1 MDEYTGEKLF
11 YSAKGKNASVV
22 QPRHFTTKKTATIDH
37 VVPVDQLKKQY
48 SGNISKEQLKRI
60 ANSDFNLAVTAEALN
75 KSKSNMSNHEYL
87 YRQLKN
93 GNPESLTTTYN
104 MIQKEISAKIGI
116 SGDIAVTRVSEKVG
130 KMSKVNKKDLKTFT
144 DTVGGKTGST
154 LNRGTDAGLM
164 TLTISSINNL
174 TLVAAGKKDLDNALK
189 DIGHDAGGSFVSAAG
204 LDLVKGAVSD
214 IAKICKNPKFAKIL
228 QKDVPIVQISTIIMV
243 SNSAIRFI
251 NDDISGEECLT
262 EILMN
267 GVGAFAYSLG
277 MAVGGPAGAVI
288 GSIVVAQISKSIL
301 EYRQCQ
307 KLNEEK
313 EQQISC
319 IVSEALVE
327 MEKQRKYL
335 QQIITQKYDRWDNAF
350 DSGFEQIFASAIEND
365 VDGISNGLNTI
376 LCIFNERAK
385 FETIQEFNTFFDNA
399 DSVLTL

>member
-1 MDEYTGEKLF
+1 MLD
-11 YSAKGKNASVV
+11 
-22 QPRHFTTKKTATIDH
+22 R
-37 VVPVDQLKKQY
+37 
-48 SGNISKEQLKRI
+48 NINER
-60 ANSDFNLAVTAEALN
+60 
-75 KSKSNMSNHEYL
+75 
-87 YRQLKN
+87 
-93 GNPESLTTTYN
+93 
-104 MIQKEISAKIGI
+104 
-116 SGDIAVTRVSEKVG
+116 
-130 KMSKVNKKDLKTFT
+130 
-144 DTVGGKTGST
+144 
-154 LNRGTDAGLM
+154 
-164 TLTISSINNL
+164 
-174 TLVAAGKKDLDNALK
+174 
-189 DIGHDAGGSFVSAAG
+189 
-204 LDLVKGAVSD
+204 
-214 IAKICKNPKFAKIL
+214 
-228 QKDVPIVQISTIIMV
+228 
-243 SNSAIRFI
+243 
-251 NDDISGEECLT
+251 
-262 EILMN
+262 
-267 GVGAFAYSLG
+267 VGAFAYSLG